1 MSEIQKPVFSSHYEN
16 LLSISTVEKPL
27 SIPAAENSLSISTAI
42 YCRVSTFHPHQQD
55 SLENQIRHYQE
66 FMKKTPNYI
75 LTEIYYDFGISGYKE
90 TRPGFCKML
99 EDARKGCFRQIIT
112 KSITRFARNTDTV
125 LKTTRQLKELGID
138 IYFELQ
144 KIHTLSQEGELLLTL
159 FAAFAQAESE
169 SISGNVT
176 KGIRMGYENG
186 RFSFRYTNCLGY
198 RKGADGKPEIH
209 PEEANTIRMIFENFL
224 NGDSIDDIKQCL
236 ENKGILTPTGH
247 TEWNKQTIVRILKNE
262 KYMGDVLL
270 QKTYTTN
277 LFEGKHKKNN
287 GEVTQY
293 YIKNH
298 HPAIVSREMFQSAQ
312 EELARRNSK
321 KPAAQKKAKTNRGRF
336 TSKYPLSERMVCGN
350 CGCYYRRVTWDIHG
364 RKQVVW
370 RCISR
375 VEFGKRYCGD
385 SPSIPEEVL
394 HHAILEAIR
403 SLVQNHQKD
412 IEANLENAL
421 LDSFSGDS
429 DELPPEAIKNKLKK
443 LEQEFDQLLVMAGE
457 GNEIADRKLEQIG
470 KEMRE
475 LKEKDQELEHSEE
488 RRNAAEEKH
497 RKIRELISSENL
509 SLEEYSEALV
519 YRMIE
524 RITVLSKEQIQIR
537 FVGGYEMTQS
547 LQ

>member
-1 MSEIQKPVFSSHYEN
+1 MNLGAGLPLAGFGREKKAFREYLLRSSQPVNFKFEGISYQVTIQDVRLFPQGCSAIAVHPELIRGEPSV
-16 LLSISTVEKPL
+16 LLMDVGGWTVDLMRLDNGIPNAST
-27 SIPAAENSLSISTAI
+27 
-42 YCRVSTFHPHQQD
+42 CR
-55 SLENQIRHYQE
+55 SLELGMIRCIDE
-66 FMKKTPNYI
+66 A
-75 LTEIYYDFGISGYKE
+75 KE
-90 TRPGFCKML
+90 QVRRETGL
-99 EDARKGCFRQIIT
+99 SVTDAQVER
-112 KSITRFARNTDTV
+112 
-125 LKTTRQLKELGID
+125 
-138 IYFELQ
+138 
-144 KIHTLSQEGELLLTL
+144 
-159 FAAFAQAESE
+159 E

-186 RFSFRYTNCLGY
+186 RFSFRYTNYLGY
-198 RKGADGKPEIH
+198 RKGEDGKPEIH
-209 PEEANTIRMIFENFL
+209 PEEAKTIRMIFENFL

-262 KYMGDVLL
+262 KYMEDVLL

-298 HPAIVSREMFQSAQ
+298 HPAIVSREMFQLAQ

-336 TSKYPLSERMVCGN
+336 TSKYPLSERLVCGS

-370 RCISR
+370 RCINR

-385 SPSIPEEVL
+385 SPSIPEEAL
-394 HHAILEAIR
+394 HQAILEAIR

-421 LDSFSGDS
+421 LDSFSDNL
-429 DELPPEAIKNKLKK
+429 DELP
-443 LEQEFDQLLVMAGE
+443 
-457 GNEIADRKLEQIG
+457 RKQ
-470 KEMRE
+470 
-475 LKEKDQELEHSEE
+475 
-488 RRNAAEEKH
+488 
-497 RKIRELISSENL
+497 
-509 SLEEYSEALV
+509 
-519 YRMIE
+519 
-524 RITVLSKEQIQIR
+524 SK
-537 FVGGYEMTQS
+537 TN
-547 LQ
+547 